1 MKSNIPYT
9 PSPGNDILPGASEER
24 LPPPSR
30 FIDEKISDESGTE
43 TKADSA
49 LKPAGLNNPFWN

>member
-1 MKSNIPYT
+1 MKSDYPFAPNKREDDKEL
-9 PSPGNDILPGASEER
+9 SA
-24 LPPPSR
+24 PPSR

-43 TKADSA
+43 SNSDSA